1 MDEIKISL
9 TRWFWDLAV
18 PWARPLWSS
27 VAGIVICLIF
37 LIAGPDQK
45 PPLWWASLWFQLLG
59 LCLSAGALAFSG
71 HGSGVDSPW
80 RVLKSLLGAFPRV
93 GRAKTNHIHLNL
105 HTGIGVTSSM
115 IGTVQPNP
123 ALTDSEKIE
132 WLIKAQNDMY
142 VAHQETIQALQ
153 ANLKAATE
161 RYQTIELELRSNYQ
175 SISERLERMGQTNFY
190 QIVIGLVMLSIGS
203 ILSLFI

>member
-1 MDEIKISL
+1 
-9 TRWFWDLAV
+9 
-18 PWARPLWSS
+18 
-27 VAGIVICLIF
+27 
-37 LIAGPDQK
+37 
-45 PPLWWASLWFQLLG
+45 
-59 LCLSAGALAFSG
+59 
-71 HGSGVDSPW
+71 
-80 RVLKSLLGAFPRV
+80 
-93 GRAKTNHIHLNL
+93 
-105 HTGIGVTSSM
+105 
-115 IGTVQPNP
+115 
-123 ALTDSEKIE
+123 
-132 WLIKAQNDMY
+132 MY